1 MVVMLVIVG
10 ARISNHFVHLEIR
23 LYSDPFLNINFGI
36 VMRVIVVI
44 VHQLILHFVQPF
56 VALAV

>member
-1 MVVMLVIVG
+1 MLVIVG